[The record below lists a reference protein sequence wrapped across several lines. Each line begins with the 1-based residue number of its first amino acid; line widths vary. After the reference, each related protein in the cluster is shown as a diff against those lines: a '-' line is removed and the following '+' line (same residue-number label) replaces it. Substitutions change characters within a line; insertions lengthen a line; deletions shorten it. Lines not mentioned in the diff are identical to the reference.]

1 VRGRF
6 SVGGRRLL
14 RAQRRASGL
23 RSHSGAVA
31 ALDPYVDPLPFAL
44 SLAPR
49 TLNLPLA
56 ARLFALPRESC
67 LVSSVSLRKLLVQAL
82 KSSKISRFSRRT

>member
-1 VRGRF
+1 
-6 SVGGRRLL
+6 
-14 RAQRRASGL
+14 
-23 RSHSGAVA
+23 
-31 ALDPYVDPLPFAL
+31 
-44 SLAPR
+44 
-49 TLNLPLA
+49 LA